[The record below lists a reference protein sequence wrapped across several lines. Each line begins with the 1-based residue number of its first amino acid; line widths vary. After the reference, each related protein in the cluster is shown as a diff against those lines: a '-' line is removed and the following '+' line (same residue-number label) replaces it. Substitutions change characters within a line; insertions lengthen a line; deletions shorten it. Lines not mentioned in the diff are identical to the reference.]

1 LARRSSDPWAPPRA
15 VLDAD
20 VIFSRVLHELF
31 GRLASELQLL
41 TLIWSDQLLDEAAAA
56 LVARKPTTPEVAARW
71 VGYLRDV
78 FPDGRVQLGLLSGSE
93 FAKMTTDVGDQHVC
107 ELAVVGGAQLLVT
120 SDGSYLREELIA
132 HGVSVVTPDEFLVTA
147 LSEHSAAVLATVEA
161 QAAVWG
167 GGRSVDSLLAAYGR
181 AGAGAFAA
189 MARNALTG

>member
-1 LARRSSDPWAPPRA
+1 LSDPRAPQRA

-41 TLIWSDQLLDEAAAA
+41 TLIWSDQLLDEASAA
-56 LVARKPTTPEVAARW
+56 LVERKPTTPEVASRW
-71 VGYLRDV
+71 VGYLRDA
-78 FPDGRVQLGLLSGSE
+78 FPDGRVELSPASGSE
-93 FAKMTTDVGDQHVC
+93 FAKMTNDVGDQHVC

-120 SDGSYLREELIA
+120 FDRSYLREGLSAE
-132 HGVSVVTPDEFLVTA
+132 GVDVVTPDAFLVPA
-147 LSEHSAAVLATVEA
+147 LGEQPGAMLALIEA

-167 GGRSVDSLLAAYGR
+167 GGRPVESLLDAYER

-189 MARNALTG
+189 LARSALTG

>member
-1 LARRSSDPWAPPRA
+1 MARRSSDPWAPPRA

-93 FAKMTTDVGDQHVC
+93 FAKRSTPGM
-107 ELAVVGGAQLLVT
+107 VVLH
-120 SDGSYLREELIA
+120 R
-132 HGVSVVTPDEFLVTA
+132 GVNM
-147 LSEHSAAVLATVEA
+147 LSMIGWPR
-161 QAAVWG
+161 QRRQKG
-167 GGRSVDSLLAAYGR
+167 I
-181 AGAGAFAA
+181 
-189 MARNALTG
+189 